1 VRGKKL
7 KPTQATGTAGDGI
20 WRRRLLG
27 RLNDIDNQEF
37 ADGLGL
43 QTGYKQQTQS
53 TAVAIRDVAPAQSPH
68 NQLPPKQSPN
78 ALLLATI
85 TSQRHDQRSL
95 DQVSGEVVDA
105 WQDVDARREKLVLA
119 RHSAM
124 HLAQRSR
131 TSLYTAGITGLLGV
145 GTAIGI
151 AALQVLSQSNGESA
165 IVASILPQRATVGEK
180 LGINWAE
187 GFANTAKP
195 VAEAARV
202 AHNTLPASIARAS
215 IATAASPTQR
225 KAAQVEAAAAQLT
238 SSSRSK
244 DQNVLP
250 EPSKLSFN
258 VALDGAGERTALL
271 PLRLS
276 DASPEDRENTILV
289 RNMPALASLSAG
301 VRLKSGEW
309 ALQLGELA
317 ELQIFLPAGT
327 SPIVDLDLRVV
338 RPRGEVVAR
347 TQIVLTT
354 DSTLLTTVAAAP
366 VAKPVIQAN
375 LGLAAIIPP
384 QHRDGAMDAT
394 TKPHKVE
401 PAKAAPIVASKIK
414 TEAHAALPTA
424 RTPTEITIDPA
435 DKNRRTATAKQ
446 NGTKKADEYNALGAD
461 VAARDARLRN
471 DQADAKPEPAKT
483 WLGSVGQ
490 KQPNWM
496 PNQNNQ

>member
-7 KPTQATGTAGDGI
+7 KPTQATGTAGDGV

-27 RLNDIDNQEF
+27 RLNDIDNQDF
-37 ADGLGL
+37 AEGLGL
-43 QTGYKQQTQS
+43 QTGYRQQTQS
-53 TAVAIRDVAPAQSPH
+53 TAVAIRDVAPAQSSH
-68 NQLPPKQSPN
+68 MQSPN

-85 TSQRHDQRSL
+85 TGQRPVPHHDQRSL

-131 TSLYTAGITGLLGV
+131 SSLYTAGITGLLGV
-145 GTAIGI
+145 AAAIGI
-151 AALQVLSQSNGESA
+151 AALQVMSQSTGEIP

-195 VAEAARV
+195 VADAARV
-202 AHNTLPASIARAS
+202 AHNTLPASMARAS
-215 IATAASPTQR
+215 IAMAASATQR
-225 KAAQVEAAAAQLT
+225 KSAQIETAAGQLA

-244 DQNVLP
+244 EQNVLP

-309 ALQLGELA
+309 ALQLDELA

-327 SPIVDLDLRVV
+327 APIVDLDLRVV

-354 DSTLLTTVAAAP
+354 EVGLPTNVAAAP
-366 VAKPVIQAN
+366 IGKPVIQAN
-375 LGLAAIIPP
+375 LGHAAIVPP
-384 QHRDGAMDAT
+384 QQRDAAMDTAAKT
-394 TKPHKVE
+394 RKAD
-401 PAKAAPIVASKIK
+401 PAKAAPIVAAKVK
-414 TEAHAALPTA
+414 TEAHAALPSARAPTA
-424 RTPTEITIDPA
+424 A
-435 DKNRRTATAKQ
+435 AKQ
-446 NGTKKADEYNALGAD
+446 TGTKKADEYNALGAD
-461 VAARDARLRN
+461 IAARDARLRN
-471 DQADAKPEPAKT
+471 EQAESKPEPAKP
-483 WLGSVGQ
+483 WLGSTGK
-490 KQPNWM
+490 KQPDWM
-496 PNQNNQ
+496 PNQNSQ